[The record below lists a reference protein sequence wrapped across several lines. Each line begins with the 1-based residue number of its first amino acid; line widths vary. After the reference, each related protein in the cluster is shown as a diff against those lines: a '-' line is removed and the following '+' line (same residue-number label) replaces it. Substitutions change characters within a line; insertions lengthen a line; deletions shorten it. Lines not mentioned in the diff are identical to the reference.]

1 MIPPQFVRQTPAECC
16 GIFKSKGGDVSQL
29 NLATGSLSV
38 HLPDGRRLGYSEYG
52 VANGSPV
59 LFFHG
64 APGSGYIHADLAAI
78 AAQRGVRLIG
88 VDRPGYGV
96 SDVHHGRSF
105 LSWADDVA
113 AFTVA
118 LGIARFSIIGFS
130 AGTPHALACA
140 FKFPDRVKQ
149 LALIGALAPGVTE
162 GMPPLVCGLYA
173 LAQTNPG
180 ELRTTISAVAPS
192 ASALFG
198 VVLSNVA
205 DADKKILHDRAS
217 DFELEYA
224 RTLQGGIEGLASD
237 YMLLACDQGFPVD
250 KINAEVHLFSGTEDQ
265 NTPPAMTEF
274 FASKLSRSRVHRL
287 QDEGHYILYSHW
299 DEILKCLG

>member
-1 MIPPQFVRQTPAECC
+1 MGQQEVT
-16 GIFKSKGGDVSQL
+16 
-29 NLATGSLSV
+29 TGSLSV
-38 HLPDGRRLGYSEYG
+38 RLPDGRRLGYAEYG
-52 VANGSPV
+52 VPHGRPV

-64 APGSGYIHADLAAI
+64 APGSAYVHADMAEI

-96 SDVHHGRSF
+96 SDVHQSHSF

-113 AFTVA
+113 AFTAA

-130 AGTPHALACA
+130 AGTPYALACA

-149 LALIGALAPGVTE
+149 VVLVGAIVPGVTE
-162 GMPPLVCGLYA
+162 GVPPLVCGLYA
-173 LAQTNPG
+173 LAQTNPD
-180 ELRTTISAVAPS
+180 ELRKTFSAVAPS
-192 ASALFG
+192 ASALLG

-205 DADKKILHDRAS
+205 EVDKQILHDRTS

-224 RTLQGGIEGLASD
+224 RTLQVGIEGVASD
-237 YMLLACDQGFPVD
+237 YMLLANDQGFSVD
-250 KINAEVHLFSGTEDQ
+250 EIDTEVHLFSGTVDQ

-274 FASKLSRSRVHRL
+274 FASRLPRSRVHRL
-287 QDEGHYILYSHW
+287 QDKGHYILYTHW
-299 DEILKCLG
+299 DEILKCLS